1 MTTPTVTMARTT
13 TPTTKR
19 RALGYLSPKSG
30 FQSAEF
36 TIPVIPVPCP
46 RPRLTRWG
54 QVYYPPKY
62 EVWRQQAAPHIPQ
75 LPAPLGGALGVIVV
89 SVLPP
94 FKTVIRDYPSGDVDN
109 YAKSVLDII
118 GKAQCVWS
126 DDTQVVVLSSSKRFT
141 QLNEEPH
148 SYVYIRE
155 VSPQ

>member
-1 MTTPTVTMARTT
+1 MART

-19 RALGYLSPKSG
+19 RPLGYLLPKSG
-30 FQSAEF
+30 FQSTEF
-36 TIPVIPVPCP
+36 VIPITPVPCP

-54 QVYYPPKY
+54 QVYYPKGY
-62 EVWRQQAAPHIPQ
+62 EVWRQQAAPHIPS
-75 LPAPLGGALGVIVV
+75 LPSKLGGALGVIIV

-94 FKTVIRDYPSGDVDN
+94 FKTVTRDYPGGDVDN

-118 GKAQCVWS
+118 GKTEGVWS
-126 DDTQVVVLSSSKRFT
+126 DDTQVVVLSSTKRFT
-141 QLNEEPH
+141 AAGEEPH